1 MPDFLAGSLPW
12 IVFFSI
18 ILVMICVDLG
28 VFHKKSHEVTMKESF
43 GWTVV
48 WICLAL
54 CFNAYIYYIKG
65 QQASIEF
72 FTGYLVEKSLSLDN
86 VFVFLTIFHA
96 FKVPLKYQHRVL
108 MWGIIG
114 AIIMRAIFISLGA
127 ILVAEFSWIF
137 YVFGAFLI
145 YTAYTFMQEETEE
158 KNFSKHPVVLF
169 LQRHL
174 PMSKKKDGDKF
185 FTMEKGKHVATPLFL
200 VLLSIEFSDVIFAID
215 SIPAIFAITQDTYI
229 VFTSNIFAI
238 LGLRALYFV
247 IANMAVKFVY
257 LSYGLAVILGY
268 IGLKLILHHFVKI
281 PSFISLSVIGF
292 ALSLSIIA
300 SLIFERRQQK

>member
-1 MPDFLAGSLPW
+1 MVG
-12 IVFFSI
+12 FFSNNAPWFLFFGI
-18 ILVMICVDLG
+18 IFVMICIDLG
-28 VFHKKSHEVTMKESF
+28 VFHKKSHEITIKESL

-48 WICLAL
+48 WIALAL
-54 CFNAYIYYIKG
+54 CFNIYIYYLKG
-65 QQASIEF
+65 ERASIEF
-72 FTGYLVEKSLSLDN
+72 LTGYLVEKSLSLDN
-86 VFVFLTIFHA
+86 VFVFLTIFRA
-96 FKVPLKYQHRVL
+96 FQVPLKYQHRVL

-114 AIIMRAIFISLGA
+114 AIIMRAIFISLGSVL
-127 ILVAEFSWIF
+127 IAEFSWMF

-145 YTAYTFMQEETEE
+145 HTAYTFMQEETKE
-158 KNFSKHPVVLF
+158 KDFTKHPMVLF
-169 LQRHL
+169 LQRYL
-174 PMSKKKDGDKF
+174 PLSKKRNGDKF
-185 FTMEKGKHVATPLFL
+185 FTVEKGKRLATPLFL

-257 LSYGLAVILGY
+257 LSYGLAAILGY
-268 IGLKLILHHFVKI
+268 IGLKLILHHFIKI